1 MVCFWM
7 TDAAVSFP
15 YVPRDRLGGN
25 LRAAEA
31 ARPAICSLRRHLNVL
46 IPHRLFPGVEVARP
60 APQLE
65 VPLSL
70 LPGESF
76 PGGLEIITRFLAALG
91 RAVRLLAGI
100 TAGMET
106 AAPYPLM
113 GVDRHAGPATY
124 VSDANVAEIDKPA
137 MAVRIIERTARKRGH
152 AEISVV
158 GSSSLCSERRCI
170 ATTSQFQQFAC

>member
-1 MVCFWM
+1 M
-7 TDAAVSFP
+7 
-15 YVPRDRLGGN
+15 
-25 LRAAEA
+25 
-31 ARPAICSLRRHLNVL
+31 
-46 IPHRLFPGVEVARP
+46 EVARP

-70 LPGESF
+70 LLRESF

-91 RAVRLLAGI
+91 RAVRLLARI

-106 AAPYPLM
+106 AAPHPLM

-137 MAVRIIERTARKRGH
+137 MAVGIIKRTARECGQAKSRLW
-152 AEISVV
+152 ARPPFCLEQ
-158 GSSSLCSERRCI
+158 RFI
-170 ATTSQFQQFAC
+170 AATPQFQRFAC